1 MRNQNVHSVNPLP
14 YKNLVTKF
22 QTMNTEYTFEM
33 TNGN

>member
-1 MRNQNVHSVNPLP
+1 MRNQNVHSINPLP

-22 QTMNTEYTFEM
+22 QIMNMEGTFEL